1 MGEQNLFLRGDG
13 DWATPVIDHT
23 IITLENTDKS
33 VHTDLIADEGL
44 SPIDGDIVII
54 KDLIDDGKWQ
64 YTAYVYD
71 DGWHAMDGNYDAS
84 NVYFSEDLITTTEVG
99 NITLTDGQ
107 AVIKTA
113 GKNLKEV
120 FETIF
125 VKEQNPTIIPPS
137 ITLTF
142 SQAKSYEVGTS
153 VTPSYTAVLNPG
165 SYSYGPA
172 TGVTASNWTV
182 TDTDGNTKTV
192 RNGTFPTFTVEDGE
206 SYSITALATHTDGEI
221 PVTNLGNDYAEG
233 QILEDRIS
241 QTSGKVTGYRK
252 TFYGTFTDKNEMTGT
267 KIRTL
272 SSTTSASSNGSSISV
287 KVPVGAYRVVFAYP
301 STLRDLSSVKDKNG
315 LEAEIVSGFSNTTL
329 NVEGANGYDAIE
341 YKVYYIDYANANDTE
356 NYYTF
361 KI

>member
-1 MGEQNLFLRGDG
+1 MGAQNLFLRGDG
-13 DWATPVIDHT
+13 EWATPIIDHT

-33 VHTDLIADEGL
+33 VHMDLITDEGL

-71 DGWHAMDGNYDAS
+71 NTWHAMDGNYDAS

-107 AVIKTA
+107 AIIKTA

-125 VKEQNPTIIPPS
+125 VKEQNPVITPPS
-137 ITLTF
+137 VTLTF
-142 SQAKSYEVGTS
+142 SQAKAYEVGSS
-153 VTPSYTAVLNPG
+153 VSPSYTATLNPG

-172 TGVTASNWTV
+172 TGVTALLWTV
-182 TDTDGNTKTV
+182 TDTNGNSKNV
-192 RNGTFPTFTVEDGE
+192 RNGMFPTFIVEDNK
-206 SYSITALATHTDGEI
+206 SYSITAQVDYTEGEI
-221 PVTNLGNDYAEG
+221 PVTNLGNDYVDG
-233 QILEDRIS
+233 QILEGS
-241 QTSGKVTGYRK
+241 TSKTSNKVTGYRK
-252 TFYGTFTDKNEMTGT
+252 TFYGAFTNKNELTGT

-272 SSTTSASSNGSSISV
+272 SSTTSALANGSSISV

-301 STLRDLSSVKDKNG
+301 STLQDLSSVKDKNG
-315 LEAEIVSGFSNTTL
+315 LEAEIVSGFSNITL
-329 NVEGANGYDAIE
+329 NVEGADGYDAIE
-341 YKVYYIDYANANDTE
+341 YKVYYIDYAEANDRE